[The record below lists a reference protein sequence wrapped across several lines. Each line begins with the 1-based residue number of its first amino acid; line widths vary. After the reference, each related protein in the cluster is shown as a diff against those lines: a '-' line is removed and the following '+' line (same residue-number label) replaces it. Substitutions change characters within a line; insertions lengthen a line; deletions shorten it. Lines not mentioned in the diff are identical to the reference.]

1 MAPLLDDSA
10 ERNLQPSHAP
20 PAKQAPLPRQHAGR
34 PMPEQEAVD
43 RVNFEDV
50 VGKPMWSHIE
60 DEFK

>member
-1 MAPLLDDSA
+1 MTRLSGICN
-10 ERNLQPSHAP
+10 RMRHRQN
-20 PAKQAPLPRQHAGR
+20 KRPLPRQHAGR

-43 RVNFEDV
+43 RVSFEDI